1 MEASAHPAGP
11 EAGGGDPRARERQER
26 EKAWREAFNTALE
39 QHVQNRGKGGKGK
52 GAKGTSVLTEAE
64 YQERLDACT
73 APDSKGTRYGNSKW
87 YAVSN
92 AAPWPCGGPV
102 GHGAA

>member
-52 GAKGTSVLTEAE
+52 GVEGTSVLTEVE
-64 YQERLDACT
+64 YQERLDPRRCVT
-73 APDSKGTRYGNSKW
+73 
-87 YAVSN
+87 VLLLL
-92 AAPWPCGGPV
+92 AAFNTLDC
-102 GHGAA
+102 AATTCSV